1 MSNSQSAL
9 SSRVLRDWLRE
20 LAGPLDG
27 QADDAERLEL
37 VGLLE
42 AVKAGC
48 AARQARE
55 AVAFDESQREQQRA
69 AGLPAAQVGR
79 GVAEQ
84 VALARR
90 GSPTQGSRHLGLA
103 KALVREMPKTLAV
116 LSAGQ
121 VSEWTATVVV
131 RETACLAADD
141 RRAVDAELGDRLAT
155 LSTARA
161 RREAWAAA
169 CRLDP

>member
-1 MSNSQSAL
+1 MSNRPSPHVTAA
-9 SSRVLRDWLRE
+9 VLRDWLRA
-20 LAGPLDG
+20 LAGPLDEG
-27 QADDAERLEL
+27 ADDGERLEL

-42 AVKAGC
+42 QVKAGC

-90 GSPTQGSRHLGLA
+90 EPPTQGSRHLGLA
-103 KALVREMPKTLAV
+103 KALVREMPRTLA
-116 LSAGQ
+116 A
-121 VSEWTATVVV
+121 
-131 RETACLAADD
+131 
-141 RRAVDAELGDRLAT
+141 
-155 LSTARA
+155 
-161 RREAWAAA
+161 
-169 CRLDP
+169 